1 MVGKGR
7 GKQHIGGIDNG
18 VDSGIGV
25 GGAIGDLLF
34 GFLDD
39 GFIDDGDR
47 RGGSCV
53 EGVWSSSVLRM
64 EESIWNVAFSK
75 WVKWLV
81 MAMTV
86 RIRTKKTKREKKRLL
101 MSLMMFW
108 VWFCC
113 WYR

>member
-1 MVGKGR
+1 MLLEV
-7 GKQHIGGIDNG
+7 NG
-18 VDSGIGV
+18 VV
-25 GGAIGDLLF
+25 
-34 GFLDD
+34 DD
-39 GFIDDGDR
+39 GFNDDGDR

-101 MSLMMFW
+101 MN
-108 VWFCC
+108 
-113 WYR
+113 